1 MTFLKRIT
9 ARLAATETAA
19 PAKHKFSPAFIKEL
33 VEKAVHNAESVW
45 EVAILEQMSEE
56 NLATQ
61 ADYVFSAFEPE
72 RARARFDKKFAD
84 ELKAFMALN
93 AREQFLIFK
102 SGFKGL

>member
-33 VEKAVHNAESVW
+33 VEEAVHNAKSVW

-72 RARARFDKKFAD
+72 RARFDKKFAD

-93 AREQFLIFK
+93 AREQFLVFK